1 MRTAVAIIRGS
12 RVYSD
17 RRSPTS
23 TQMMLNFIASKGTRG
38 SGFRWTKSTSYQTEK
53 SLLAWERA
61 HDTLVWTSKGTDPHG
76 WRNGLNYYG
85 WNSYAATSRMVYQDL
100 AYTSYDAAVKAA
112 VSAMAKF
119 GKPVGILGWAGSHS
133 QIMNGYEVVGEDPA
147 VSSAFSVLAVY
158 LTDSLKKDGLRN
170 ARISNADFQGGSLTY
185 RFRAYARTDS
195 PYDDRYTAGDTR
207 VLQGVVREVD
217 DRRPGPLTVPDH
229 PVTAPSGQMGHGETS
244 VEERPHASPA
254 GAGVSTADSSSLVVR
269 AGKRPL
275 DRPDAGTEPEE
286 PVAGPRHIGRGQR
299 APDIGGRRGER

>member
-1 MRTAVAIIRGS
+1 MGTAVAIIRGS
-12 RVYSD
+12 RVHSD

-85 WNSYAATSRMVYQDL
+85 WNSYTTASRMVYQDL

-112 VSAMAKF
+112 VTAMAKF

-147 VSSAFSVLAVY
+147 VSSAFSVVAVY

-185 RFRAYARTDS
+185 RFRAYAWTDS
-195 PYDDRYTAGDTR
+195 PYDDRYTAGTR
-207 VLQGVVREVD
+207 ASYKEWYGKWTIVAPVR
-217 DRRPGPLTVPDH
+217 
-229 PVTAPSGQMGHGETS
+229 
-244 VEERPHASPA
+244 
-254 GAGVSTADSSSLVVR
+254 
-269 AGKRPL
+269 
-275 DRPDAGTEPEE
+275 
-286 PVAGPRHIGRGQR
+286 
-299 APDIGGRRGER
+299 